1 MVDFQKKDRYT
12 LDDLL
17 TIMAILRSP
26 GGCPWDREQTHR
38 SVRANFIEETYEAVE
53 AIDTDNAQLLEE
65 ELGDVLL
72 QVVLHARMEEE
83 AGRFSFA
90 DVVNGVARKLVL
102 RHPHVFGDVTV
113 SDTGQVLDNW
123 DAIKKQSKNQQT
135 TAEVLKSVSPALP
148 ALMRSDKLQKKAEK
162 ALGAPAGQAGA
173 AADSALQKAE
183 AAAAD
188 GTPEEKK
195 QTAGD
200 LLFACVGLLRRM
212 GQEPEEALYQANERF
227 IRRFEE
233 AENAAS
239 LRGAAE
245 RELSSQEKDRI
256 WQPEE

>member
-1 MVDFQKKDRYT
+1 MR
-12 LDDLL
+12 LL
-17 TIMAILRSP
+17 RAP

-162 ALGAPAGQAGA
+162 
-173 AADSALQKAE
+173 
-183 AAAAD
+183 
-188 GTPEEKK
+188 
-195 QTAGD
+195 
-200 LLFACVGLLRRM
+200 GLRL
-212 GQEPEEALYQANERF
+212 
-227 IRRFEE
+227 IRRCKKRKLPLRT
-233 AENAAS
+233 APRRRRNRQRAICCLPVWGCCAGWGRNRKKRCIRPTSGLSAVLKRPKTQLLCAVLQSGNS
-239 LRGAAE
+239 LHGKRTAFG
-245 RELSSQEKDRI
+245 SPKNKSG
-256 WQPEE
+256 